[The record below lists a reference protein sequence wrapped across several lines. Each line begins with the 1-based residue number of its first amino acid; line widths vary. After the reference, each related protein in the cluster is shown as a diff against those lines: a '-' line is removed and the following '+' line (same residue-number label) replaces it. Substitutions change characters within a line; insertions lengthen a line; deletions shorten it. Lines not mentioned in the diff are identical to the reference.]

1 MTDFSLVGGAA
12 AIAAVLLFPG
22 PFVWAP
28 VLIFCVQKMSA
39 RPRTNRFNDDLPSL
53 PTAPSEYFAQAC
65 ESLSADGFEMVGM
78 YYLPKAVPNV
88 EGLLLLAA
96 NRQTDELAL
105 AAALY
110 ATGNGAT
117 TLKSMHVEFANRYAN
132 GQVLGTGNAKELSCF
147 AKIPGYDTVHFPQV
161 DDLRRLYRLHVA
173 RCNSIAPGGRRIN
186 RLDVEFGG
194 DGELFLNAILAEE
207 FARQVPVGYLWLDAA
222 GENFRP
228 TVKGACLMTW
238 KLLWPVKPILLRNRA
253 RKAERLIAE
262 LLPRDAFAMQS

>member
-1 MTDFSLVGGAA
+1 MSDFSFLGAA
-12 AIAAVLLFPG
+12 IVIVAILIFPG

-39 RPRTNRFNDDLPSL
+39 RPRTKHFDDDLSSL
-53 PTAPSEYFAQAC
+53 PAAPAEYFAQARDA
-65 ESLSADGFEMVGM
+65 LAADGFEMVGM

-88 EGLLLLAA
+88 EGLLHLTA

-110 ATGNGAT
+110 ATINGAT
-117 TLKSMHVEFANRYAN
+117 TLKSMHVEFVSRYSS
-132 GQVLGTGNAKELSCF
+132 GQVLGTGNAKELGSF
-147 AKIPGYDTVHFPQV
+147 ASTPGFDTVHIPQI
-161 DDLRRLYRLHVA
+161 DDLRQLYRLHVA
-173 RCNSIAPGGRRIN
+173 RCNAILPGGRRIN
-186 RLDVEFGG
+186 RLDSEFGG

-207 FARQVPVGYLWLDAA
+207 FARQIPAGYLRLDAA
-222 GENFRP
+222 GENYRP

-238 KLLWPVKPILLRNRA
+238 KIIWPVKQIRMRIRD

-262 LLPRDAFAMQS
+262 LLPRDAFAMRS